1 MLVAILLNLIVWN
14 YFISGSWGPFF
25 SLGYFIVI
33 HIITSCVVVFLLWL
47 LSRRFLRSNK
57 PPHLMLLSILVAYL
71 TPAISVYLI
80 WAVPQLLALE
90 FEGLSD
96 LLLVA
101 VLTATI
107 SFYYW
112 VPLGIVNYYLL
123 RENSKKARSF
133 SDKANKPL
141 NQIGANKE

>member
-1 MLVAILLNLIVWN
+1 MLIAVILNLIVWN
-14 YFISGSWGPFF
+14 YFVSGSWGPFF

-33 HIITSCVVVFLLWL
+33 HIIISCVVVLLLWL

-57 PPHLMLLSILVAYL
+57 PTHLMLLSILAAYL
-71 TPAISVYLI
+71 TPAITVYLI

-112 VPLGIVNYYLL
+112 IPLGIVNYYLL
-123 RENSKKARSF
+123 RENSKNVRSF
-133 SDKANKPL
+133 SEKTNKSL
-141 NQIGANKE
+141 NQVSH